1 MAGYYY
7 VEPGEIVDAA
17 KAAALAAAAVQ
28 VVVVAPPSGT
38 LSAGMMWQETTP
50 AVVSGVLTQQ
60 WAQVPVPVPTPQ
72 EQAAAILQAGCA
84 VTSASTPALN
94 ATYPLDATHLDDLTA
109 LVAGI
114 SAGQGLPNGASTVT
128 LFDATGAAHAF
139 NSTQLVALGAA
150 LRNVFYGC
158 QMVIGGQSTTV
169 PGQPATI
176 P

>member
-1 MAGYYY
+1 MLYYF
-7 VEPGEIVDAA
+7 VLDGAPLTPAQE
-17 KAAALAAAAVQ
+17 AAVAASGAT
-28 VVVVAPPSGT
+28 VVVAAAPAGPP
-38 LSAGMMWQETTP
+38 APGMIWAP
-50 AVVSGVLTQQ
+50 AAPVLVSGMLTQQ
-60 WAQVPVPVPTPQ
+60 WTQVAAPVRTPQ
-72 EQAAAILQAGCA
+72 EQASAILQAGCA

-169 PGQPATI
+169 PPQPVAI

>member
-1 MAGYYY
+1 MSYYY
-7 VEPGEIVDAA
+7 RQPGEVVSAA
-17 KAAALAAAAVQ
+17 QEAALGAAAVQ
-28 VVVVAPPSGT
+28 IAVATLPSGAPA
-38 LSAGMMWQETTP
+38 AGMMWAPAAP

-60 WAQVPVPVPTPQ
+60 WTQVPLPVPTPQ

-114 SAGQGLPNGASTVT
+114 SAGQGLPDGASTVT

-169 PGQPATI
+169 PGQPAAI